1 MKASKLS
8 VVVLAVILL
17 FNSVLPVYGA
27 AYKFG
32 LDDQNTRQIKDS
44 FTETGFPFREDW
56 SLELGGKVMSQPIVA
71 EGYIYVQAGK
81 DLVKVSLEEKKIVD
95 RVTVTD
101 HELPSGSSPTYAVTT
116 HAPRIYQATRD
127 HKLVAIDVNTFK
139 KIWEITLTSDE
150 ESDNHK
156 KRYRVTSSPLVYIHD
171 NRTYLAIGTAN
182 GDGTGFSEQ
191 HADNGF
197 FIIHD
202 TGLQGKINYKKQ
214 MEGEVTGSP
223 ILHNDMII
231 DTENTQD
238 KESLLIRYLPEKS
251 KLAYLECKVR
261 SGVPGS
267 PAAEGEYIYVV
278 DRTGCLYKFLDKSET
293 EISKDWV
300 NPEKAGDFDYA
311 RPLNSYTLFS
321 PTIGNKYIYLPI
333 QHYNSASFNGAGA
346 VIAVDKEKG

>member
-8 VVVLAVILL
+8 VVVLALIFL
-17 FNSVLPVYGA
+17 FNSILPVYGA

-44 FTETGFPFREDW
+44 FTETGFPFQEDW
-56 SLELGGKVMSQPIVA
+56 SLDLGGKVMSQPIVA

-81 DLVKVSLEEKKIVD
+81 DLVKSSLEEKKIVD

-127 HKLVAIDVNTFK
+127 HKLIAIDVNTFK
-139 KIWEITLTSDE
+139 KIWEITLTTDE
-150 ESDNHK
+150 ESDNYK

-191 HADNGF
+191 FADNGF

-202 TGLQGKINYKKQ
+202 TGLQGKINYKKH
-214 MEGEVTGSP
+214 MGGEVTGSS
-223 ILHNDMII
+223 ILHNGMII
-231 DTENTQD
+231 GTENTQGL
-238 KESLLIRYLPEKS
+238 KSQLIRYLPNKNE
-251 KLAYLECKVR
+251 LAFLECKVKL
-261 SGVPGS
+261 GVPGS
-267 PAAEGEYIYVV
+267 PAAEGDYLYVA
-278 DRTGCLYKFLDKSET
+278 DRTGSIYKHLNKNET
-293 EISKDWV
+293 EIDELWQ
-300 NPEKAGDFDYA
+300 NPSIAGDFDHS

-321 PTIGNKYIYLPI
+321 PTIGNKYIYL
-333 QHYNSASFNGAGA
+333 
-346 VIAVDKEKG
+346 